1 VQHQQRR
8 LNAAHME
15 HRRVLEELL
24 RVLVERFA
32 NTRSRPRDVLQR
44 PIRLDEPKREQE
56 EDEE

>member
-1 VQHQQRR
+1 
-8 LNAAHME
+8 ME

-44 PIRLDEPKREQE
+44 PIWLDEPKREQE